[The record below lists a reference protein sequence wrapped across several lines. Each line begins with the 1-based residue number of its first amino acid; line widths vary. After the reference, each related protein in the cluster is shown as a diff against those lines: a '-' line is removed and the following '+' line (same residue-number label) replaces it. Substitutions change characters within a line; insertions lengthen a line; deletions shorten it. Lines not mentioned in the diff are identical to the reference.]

1 MKGDMRFSMPLWQ
14 MGSIFILL
22 VLTLVIGFAS
32 ETTFVTSED
41 GYYFEIN
48 MGHISGMIFS
58 SSLII
63 LVVYLMLMFLSIHRH
78 NKRFPNQKIKSF
90 TFKPQE
96 YIEDDEF
103 FDEITKRATKKVY
116 SYYSFALPILVGVAL
131 GGMWNRT
138 IILVGILVVA
148 LGQYW
153 IYYSTIRK
161 MFKRAEEEE

>member
-1 MKGDMRFSMPLWQ
+1 MKGDMRFTLPLWQ

-22 VLTLVIGFAS
+22 VLTLVIGFSS

-41 GYYFEIN
+41 GYYFEMN
-48 MGHISGMIFS
+48 MGHISGIIFS
-58 SSLII
+58 SALLI
-63 LVVYLMLMFLSIHRH
+63 LVVYIVMMSVNIYRH
-78 NKRFPNQKIKSF
+78 NKRYPTRKIKTF

-116 SYYSFALPILVGVAL
+116 SYYSFVLPLLVGVAL
-131 GGMWNRT
+131 GGMWHRT
-138 IILVGILVVA
+138 IILVGILLVA

-161 MFKRAEEEE
+161 MFKDAGEEE

>member
-1 MKGDMRFSMPLWQ
+1 MKGDMRFTLPLWQ
-14 MGSIFILL
+14 MGSILILL
-22 VLTLVIGFAS
+22 VLTLVIGFSS

-41 GYYFEIN
+41 GYYFELN
-48 MGHISGMIFS
+48 MNYVSGLIFS
-58 SSLII
+58 GLLLA
-63 LVVYLMLMFLSIHRH
+63 LVIYVVLMFVKISRH

-116 SYYSFALPILVGVAL
+116 SYYTIALPLLVGVAL
-131 GGMWNRT
+131 GGMWHRA
-138 IILVGILVVA
+138 IILAAILVVA

-153 IYYSTIRK
+153 IYYSTMRK
-161 MFKRAEEEE
+161 MLKDTGGEE